1 MGFFPLSV
9 ALCYCSTDGK
19 GDFQNQHFLQAE
31 ESESHSPLWV
41 HALVPPHSSYGILN
55 LKVPLNLRLVHYGGT
70 VFDGFFSPSSV
81 PALGI
86 NNAIMHHM
94 NSIHTLQQDPSSE
107 CSVEDSK
114 RADGSTRN

>member
-1 MGFFPLSV
+1 MGLFPLSV

-31 ESESHSPLWV
+31 ESESHSLLWV

-55 LKVPLNLRLVHYGGT
+55 LKVPLNLCLAEYGGT
-70 VFDGFFSPSSV
+70 VLDGFFTFLSLSSV
-81 PALGI
+81 
-86 NNAIMHHM
+86 NQHMHHI

-114 RADGSTRN
+114 SADGSTRN